1 MAVARDIGAAT
12 TQEGASSDLWRAAA
26 AAGCSAITA
35 ALAAGAAINW
45 VTDDKTPLMAAAHYH
60 RVAAVQEL
68 LRCGAA
74 VRVEDPPAGMHYSCL
89 EAAWLRYDDDTWTD
103 YDAAVE
109 ITALLLDAGA
119 DVQPLRIYYPSAL
132 SLAAAIGSLRGVQL
146 LLAAGAEPAAPRSH
160 APLIYAAVCKDDELD
175 VTGCFE
181 ALLAAGA
188 NACEVDS
195 LGLTALHFA
204 AAHCAGAHYH
214 RVARLLVAAG
224 ADVDARAHDGS
235 TPLRYTLVGGP
246 RGLDAQCN
254 RLQRLLAMGAK
265 PDPVFWANVAEAAAT
280 VSPAD
285 WPPMGRRLLDEAA
298 WARRGPLL
306 RLRAV
311 VKARWKAEA
320 AAVGA
325 SASEACASDHAVDA
339 LGGAAAAAAA
349 AASAP
354 AAAAEVTAA
363 AAAEVTAAAAAV
375 HPGPATV

>member
-1 MAVARDIGAAT
+1 
-12 TQEGASSDLWRAAA
+12 
-26 AAGCSAITA
+26 
-35 ALAAGAAINW
+35 
-45 VTDDKTPLMAAAHYH
+45 MAAAHYH

-89 EAAWLRYDDDTWTD
+89 EAAWLRYDDHTWTD
-103 YDAAVE
+103 FNIAVE
-109 ITALLLDAGA
+109 ITALLLEAGA
-119 DVQPLRIYYPSAL
+119 DVKPLRSYYPSAL
-132 SLAAAIGSLRGVQL
+132 SLAAAIGSLRAVQL
-146 LLAAGAEPAAPRSH
+146 LLAAGADAAMRGH

-188 NACEVDS
+188 DAWGADN

-204 AAHCAGAHYH
+204 AAHCAGTQYH

-224 ADVDARAHDGS
+224 ADVDALAHDGS
-235 TPLRYTLVGGP
+235 TPLRHTLVGGP

-254 RLQRLLAMGAK
+254 RLQTLLAMGAM
-265 PDPVFWANVAEAAAT
+265 PDPTLWANLAEAAAAE
-280 VSPAD
+280 PLAD
-285 WPPMGRRLLDEAA
+285 WPSMGRRLLDEAA

-311 VKARWKAEA
+311 VKTKWEAEA
-320 AAVGA
+320 AAADA
-325 SASEACASDHAVDA
+325 SASEACARDHAVDA
-339 LGGAAAAAAA
+339 LGGAVAAAA
-349 AASAP
+349 
-354 AAAAEVTAA
+354 V
-363 AAAEVTAAAAAV
+363 V